1 MKSDFQADPGVRLMM
16 AYQGGDETAFD
27 ELVQRYSGQV
37 FALLTRFLGRR
48 SDREDFVQEVF
59 LRVVR
64 ARERYTPTAR
74 FSTWLY
80 RIVFNL
86 SVNETERKAGKG
98 QVTMSSLVKDQEE
111 GGGVDFE
118 DEDAELPSD
127 NLERLDVVQA
137 VQAAIA
143 ALPEAQRMA
152 LVLAKYEELPYD
164 EIGRVV
170 GSSEKAVKSMVHRAR
185 ENLRASL
192 AAFMEEEQAS

>member
-16 AYQGGDETAFD
+16 AYQGGDEAAFD

-98 QVTMSSLVKDQEE
+98 QVTLSSLVRDQEE

>member
-1 MKSDFQADPGVRLMM
+1 MKSDFQSDHGVRLML
-16 AYQGGDETAFD
+16 AYQGGDESAFD

-48 SDREDFVQEVF
+48 SDREDFVQDVF

-64 ARERYTPTAR
+64 SRDRYTPTAR

-86 SVNETERKAGKG
+86 SVNETQRRSG
-98 QVTMSSLVKDQEE
+98 KDQLVMSTLVPDESE
-111 GGGVDFE
+111 GSTLEFE
-118 DEDAELPSD
+118 DEKAPGPSE
-127 NLERLDVVQA
+127 NLERMDVVEA
-137 VQAAIA
+137 VRAAIN
-143 ALPEAQRMA
+143 ALPESQRMA
-152 LVLAKYEELPYD
+152 LVLAKYEEMPYE
-164 EIGRVV
+164 EIGRVI

-192 AAFMEEEQAS
+192 ASFMEEETQ